1 MTWTLWSANISG
13 SSLQSMM
20 RPVVFLAGLRV
31 AGDLCHT
38 SRDQVRWWCL
48 RPGPDTAVT
57 WRPSPP
63 RPRHPAS
70 LYFNLGSLCGQAE
83 TGMATHHHS
92 HHTLSA
98 DPEHNKCELN
108 VENDGLF
115 TWLSLTALPSSRPQP
130 TTADQKL
137 DTSTDNGLDCMNTF
151 VKREDKNFSNID
163 IARIRSIIQ

>member
-1 MTWTLWSANISG
+1 MYKACCISLWS
-13 SSLQSMM
+13 
-20 RPVVFLAGLRV
+20 PC
-31 AGDLCHT
+31 CHT
-38 SRDQVRWWCL
+38 SRDIRWWCL
-48 RPGPDTAVT
+48 RPGPDAAVT
-57 WRPSPP
+57 WRLSPP

-92 HHTLSA
+92 HHTLSI
-98 DPEHNKCELN
+98 DSQHNNCQLN
-108 VENDGLF
+108 AENDGLF

-137 DTSTDNGLDCMNTF
+137 DTSTDNGLDCVVWTLNTF
-151 VKREDKNFSNID
+151 VEREDKNLSNKD